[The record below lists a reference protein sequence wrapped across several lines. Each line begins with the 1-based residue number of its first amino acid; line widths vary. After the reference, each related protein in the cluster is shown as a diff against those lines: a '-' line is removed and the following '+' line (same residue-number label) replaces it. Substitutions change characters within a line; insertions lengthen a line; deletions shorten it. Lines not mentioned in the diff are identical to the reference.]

1 MLHEGRELPP
11 SASKMLLFNS
21 VLVIMLKSV
30 VMTLVK
36 FGVVLWPLE
45 QLFPARRQRVLRREL
60 TTDLAFWF
68 LTTTVTG
75 SLVSLAW
82 VASMFL
88 LAAVAGIPLDSE
100 HVKAFAANPGRVVQ
114 QQPAG
119 IQMLEVLILGDFIQ
133 YWGHRAFHR
142 RPLWTFHAV
151 HHSSRELDWLSS
163 LRMHPLDVIGQRLAR
178 ELPIF
183 LLGFSPNVLG
193 PYLLFVTLHVVVE
206 HANLSWT
213 FGPLRYVLVSPV
225 FHRWHH
231 VADAEG
237 RDRNFAAIFPIW
249 DLVFGTFHMP
259 HGRAPEA
266 MGLPED
272 ENVPSGFV
280 AQLLYPFQH

>member
-1 MLHEGRELPP
+1 
-11 SASKMLLFNS
+11 
-21 VLVIMLKSV
+21 
-30 VMTLVK
+30 
-36 FGVVLWPLE
+36 
-45 QLFPARRQRVLRREL
+45 
-60 TTDLAFWF
+60 
-68 LTTTVTG
+68 
-75 SLVSLAW
+75 VSLAW

-100 HVKAFAANPGRVVQ
+100 HVKAFAANPGHVVQ

-119 IQMLEVLILGDFIQ
+119 IQVLEVLILGDFIQ
-133 YWGHRAFHR
+133 YWAHRAFHR

-183 LLGFSPNVLG
+183 LLGFSLNVLG
-193 PYLLFVTLHVVVE
+193 PYLLYRVIHLVVE

-213 FGPLRYVLVSPV
+213 FGPFRYVLVSPV

-231 VADAEG
+231 TADAEG
-237 RDRNFAAIFPIW
+237 RDRNFAELLPLW

-259 HGRAPEA
+259 PGRAPEA
-266 MGLPED
+266 MGLPEG
-272 ENVPSGFV
+272 ENVPSGFL
-280 AQLLYPFQH
+280 AQLLYPFQHQLPTESTLSLSRASRR